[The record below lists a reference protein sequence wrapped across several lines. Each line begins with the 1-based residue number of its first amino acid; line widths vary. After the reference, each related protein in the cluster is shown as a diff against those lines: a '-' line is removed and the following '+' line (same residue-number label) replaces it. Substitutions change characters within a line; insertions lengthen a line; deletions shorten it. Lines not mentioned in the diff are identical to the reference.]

1 MAGEHRATREESQMS
16 TITTSAP
23 TMGWPRAAIVTI
35 AVLVV
40 ALVTA
45 VTLAATVAGRTTT
58 RTVFRSVPAADQIYS
73 CRLGRPC

>member
-1 MAGEHRATREESQMS
+1 MS

-23 TMGWPRAAIVTI
+23 MIRWPRTAIVTV
-35 AVLVV
+35 ALLVV

-45 VTLAATVAGRTTT
+45 VTLAVTVAGRTTT
-58 RTVFRSVPAADQIYS
+58 RTVFRSAPTADQVYT

>member
-1 MAGEHRATREESQMS
+1 MAGERRARREESQMS
-16 TITTSAP
+16 TITASP
-23 TMGWPRAAIVTI
+23 QVVRWPRAAIVTI

-45 VTLAATVAGRTTT
+45 VTLAVTVAGRTTT
-58 RTVFRSVPAADQIYS
+58 RTVFRSAPAADQASS